1 MVTWRVGGGDYAG
14 GYVALFTVTVSSAIG
29 ATHWTGPVDT
39 SVLDFELD
47 LYPASIDPTDAG
59 ASSATSLATAYT
71 VAGASSTPNAVPA
84 LAAGTYYVVATQ
96 WPYTSGVSPAA
107 WDPAA
112 DWGSF
117 TLDAGGGAATPWTS
131 MTNIPLAA
139 PHIDLAGSGRLDDSG
154 SGAVTFDFP
163 PSVVPAA
170 LVDNPRWRRSYSY
183 TAPSV
188 NTATWQMVKQTK
200 TLIVAEKWGTWQII
214 VDGVD
219 VTYFR
224 DARTRMRGLSR
235 AQPGGPEQLT
245 LIFPRA
251 FPFEAPGGTSLPWL
265 RDGAAV
271 TIRKRN
277 SDRSLSAAIAWEYD
291 IHRLVPV
298 VTGDDWHWEADCK
311 GFVHST
317 EQKVHQPPTTFFTDA
332 ATDIGTRVA
341 QILYYTGRKFSR
353 VPKVV
358 TGILTGLRGSLSQS
372 KMSAVLDLL
381 SVAWT
386 SDGRQWSLIADPGP
400 GRKMRIGLPSTSV
413 SYHIA
418 LGAHGL
424 DLSGVTPG
432 GGLADEG
439 DEAPNV
445 IYGEY
450 VTPDGYR
457 SQNLKYP
464 HAHEDTAPPYP
475 GPPTYSPGD
484 ATTGF
489 APFADWLREHGYS
502 IYSHDTYDARDE
514 DDVRA
519 AQKFLGITVDGIV
532 GAQTWGTAFNT
543 GANVGDLGAA
553 FYAPLAADPRTQPR
567 SITPDGQDLGPNP
580 LYDPTFPVREIY
592 LNFGSGV
599 TRRQVLRAA
608 RKIIARNTAGY
619 NYAGQITMA
628 CDPEECSRLEMLEG
642 KILAVRYFA
651 GSGSTG
657 VPFFIGRVSIEDP
670 DSDECQVVLDVD
682 TKLRDAPTL
691 TQLIENRRDAKN
703 DPARQRRLQETGK
716 LSQTNQPVFDR
727 DNAAGKIYKH
737 TVQGGFWRVV
747 RFPAGSYGT
756 FVELLVTTSPA
767 AEIVGGL
774 FVKPVTANFMEA
786 KVGNPLD
793 PSNNRPF
800 DPNRADLKAAGFIQ
814 GWGSG
819 VQPGGYSDAFTG
831 AKTAGDPLTGKIE
844 DNATTDWAAFNPPWL
859 YWVEYCASTVDV
871 TVTFLNAPEQV

>member
-1 MVTWRVGGGDYAG
+1 V
-14 GYVALFTVTVSSAIG
+14 
-29 ATHWTGPVDT
+29 
-39 SVLDFELD
+39 
-47 LYPASIDPTDAG
+47 
-59 ASSATSLATAYT
+59 
-71 VAGASSTPNAVPA
+71 
-84 LAAGTYYVVATQ
+84 
-96 WPYTSGVSPAA
+96 
-107 WDPAA
+107 
-112 DWGSF
+112 
-117 TLDAGGGAATPWTS
+117 
-131 MTNIPLAA
+131 
-139 PHIDLAGSGRLDDSG
+139 
-154 SGAVTFDFP
+154 
-163 PSVVPAA
+163 
-170 LVDNPRWRRSYSY
+170 
-183 TAPSV
+183 
-188 NTATWQMVKQTK
+188 
-200 TLIVAEKWGTWQII
+200 
-214 VDGVD
+214 
-219 VTYFR
+219 
-224 DARTRMRGLSR
+224 
-235 AQPGGPEQLT
+235 PGGPEQLT

-251 FPFEAPGGTSLPWL
+251 FPFEAPGRGSLAWL
-265 RDGAAV
+265 RDGADV

-277 SDRSLSAAIAWEYD
+277 PDGTLSTTIAWEYD
-291 IHRLVPV
+291 VHRLVPV
-298 VTGDDWHWEADCK
+298 VNGDDWHWEADCK
-311 GFVHST
+311 GFAHGT

-332 ATDIGTRVA
+332 ATDIGTRIA
-341 QILYYTGRKFSR
+341 QIMNYTGRRHAR
-353 VPKVV
+353 VPAVA

-400 GRKMRIGLPSTSV
+400 GRKLRIALPSTAV

-432 GGLADEG
+432 GGLAGEG
-439 DEAPNV
+439 DEAPTV
-445 IYGEY
+445 VYGEY

-475 GPPTYSPGD
+475 GPPVFNPGD

-489 APFADWLREHGYS
+489 APFANWLRDHGHS
-502 IYSHDTYDARDE
+502 IYSKDTYDARDE

-519 AQKFLGITVDGIV
+519 AQKWMNVTVDGVV

-567 SITPDGQDLGPNP
+567 RITPDGQDLGPNSV
-580 LYDPTFPVREIY
+580 YDPTFPVREIY

-599 TRRQVLRAA
+599 TRREVLRAA
-608 RKIIARNTAGY
+608 RQIVARNTTGY
-619 NYAGQITMA
+619 NYAGQISMT

-642 KILAVRYFA
+642 KILAIRYFA

-657 VPFFIGRVSIEDP
+657 VPFFISRVNIEDP
-670 DSDECQVVLDVD
+670 DSDECRVLLDVD

-756 FVELLVTTSPA
+756 FVELIAKTSPH
-767 AEIVGGL
+767 AEFVLGL
-774 FVKPVTANFMEA
+774 FVKPVTANFLAA
-786 KVGNPLD
+786 KVGNPLHPAAD
-793 PSNNRPF
+793 RPF
-800 DPNRADLKAAGFIQ
+800 DPNRADLHAAGFIQ

-819 VQPGGYSDAFTG
+819 VQPGGYHDGYTG
-831 AKTAGDPLTGKIE
+831 AKSAGDALTGKIE
-844 DNATTDWAAFNPPWL
+844 EAQNTDWAAFNPPWL
-859 YWVEYCASTVDV
+859 YLAEYSSTTTDL
-871 TVTFLNAPEQV
+871 TVTFRNAPESV